1 MTMDQSLFEKLW
13 ALHRVE
19 ELEGARDLIAID
31 LHLLHDLSGPGALNT
46 LKKRGMAVAAPG
58 QTFAVPDHGVG
69 TMPGRGD
76 DSSEASRK
84 TLQPLRRLCADMGVT
99 LFDLD
104 SEEQGIVHVIGP
116 EQGLTLPGLSIV
128 CGDSHTC
135 TQGAFGAL
143 AWGIGSTEILQV
155 LATQMLILEKPK
167 SMRVTIDGT
176 LADDVDAKDL
186 ILAIIGRW
194 SAEGGAGHVIEFAG
208 SAVRALG
215 MEARMTLCNLAVE
228 FGARFG
234 LIAPDET
241 TFDYLRDRPFA
252 PRGDAWDSA
261 LSHWRTLPSDADA
274 GFDAEL
280 HLDASEVVPHITWG
294 VSLDQVAPVA
304 GTIPAEP
311 SDAAGA
317 KAHRQALDYMGLEAG
332 SRIASTPIDRVFIG
346 SCANGRLSDLV
357 RAAQIVAGRRVAE
370 GVEAW
375 VVPGSRSVSR
385 AAQERGLDAVFRE
398 AGFEWREPGCSM
410 CLAMNGDQVARGERC
425 VSTSNRNFV
434 GRQGPGART
443 HVTGPA
449 VAAASAILG
458 RIGTPGELT

>member
-1 MTMDQSLFEKLW
+1 MGRSLFEKLW
-13 ALHRVE
+13 NLHRVE
-19 ELEGARDLIAID
+19 ELEGGRDLIAID
-31 LHLLHDLSGPGALNT
+31 LHLLHDLSGPGALNA
-46 LKKRGMAVAAPG
+46 LLKRGMEVAAPE

-76 DSSEASRK
+76 NSSEASRK
-84 TLQPLRRLCADMGVT
+84 TLQPLRHLCAKAGVT

-104 SEEQGIVHVIGP
+104 SDEQGIVHVIGP

-155 LATQMLILEKPK
+155 LATQMLMVEKPK
-167 SMRVTIDGT
+167 SMRITVDGE
-176 LADDVDAKDL
+176 LAQGIDAKDL
-186 ILAIIGRW
+186 ILSIIGRW
-194 SAEGGAGHVIEFAG
+194 TAEGGAGHVVEFAG
-208 SAVRALG
+208 SAIRALD

-228 FGARFG
+228 FGARFV

-241 TFDYLRDRPFA
+241 TFDYVRGRPFS
-252 PRGDAWDSA
+252 PRGENWEKAVA
-261 LSHWRTLPSDADA
+261 HWRDLQSDPDA

-280 HLDASEVVPHITWG
+280 HLDAATIEQQITWG
-294 VSLDQVAPVA
+294 VSLDQVAAVRQR
-304 GTIPAEP
+304 IPAEP
-311 SDAAGA
+311 DDASQAN
-317 KAHRQALDYMGLEAG
+317 AHRQALDYMGLEAG
-332 SRIASTPIDRVFIG
+332 ATISGTPIDRVFIG
-346 SCANGRLSDLV
+346 SCANSRLSDLK
-357 RAAQIVAGRRVAE
+357 RAAEIVEGRRVAD
-370 GVEAW
+370 GIGAW
-375 VVPGSRSVSR
+375 VVPGSQPVRR
-385 AAQERGLDAVFRE
+385 AAEKLGLDAVFRA

-410 CLAMNGDQVARGERC
+410 CLAMNGDTVPEGQRC

-443 HVTGPA
+443 HVASPA

-458 RIGTPGELT
+458 YIGAPGDLP